1 MFIYLNHLYYYSVL
15 FINVFSHSLSMQN
28 EGKVAIRNFP
38 TWKLFSNYSPEYILT
53 CYALNMCC
61 CISHSYWCC
70 PGYSLFLV
78 AAHEFGHALGLE
90 HSQDPGALMAPMY
103 TFTKNFRLSNDDIK
117 GIQELYG
124 QLEILMYCL
133 WVMYGL

>member
-1 MFIYLNHLYYYSVL
+1 
-15 FINVFSHSLSMQN
+15 MQN

-78 AAHEFGHALGLE
+78 AAHEFGHALGLD
-90 HSQDPGALMAPMY
+90 HSNIRNALMYPMY
-103 TFTKNFRLSNDDIK
+103 SYVEDFSLHGDDVE
-117 GIQELYG
+117 GIQYLYG
-124 QLEILMYCL
+124 MILSQYDMITQYP
-133 WVMYGL
+133 